1 MGERYRAVWRWARIS
16 WRKVKPVMDLV
27 RGRNVEE
34 ARAILRATHKRAAD
48 MVLKVLDSA
57 VANAV
62 YQNQRHNRFIKPDKL
77 YISECYVCKGP
88 FLKRWRPV
96 ARGRVHPYKRH
107 MSHLFITVAEEEK

>member
-1 MGERYRAVWRWARIS
+1 M
-16 WRKVKPVMDLV
+16 MDLV

-34 ARAILRATHKRAAD
+34 ARAILRATNKRAAD
-48 MVLKVLDSA
+48 MILKVLDSA

-62 YQNQRHNRFIKPDKL
+62 YQNQRRNRFIKPDNL

-96 ARGRVHPYKRH
+96 ARGRVHPYKRY
-107 MSHLFITVAEEEK
+107 MSHLYITLAEEEK